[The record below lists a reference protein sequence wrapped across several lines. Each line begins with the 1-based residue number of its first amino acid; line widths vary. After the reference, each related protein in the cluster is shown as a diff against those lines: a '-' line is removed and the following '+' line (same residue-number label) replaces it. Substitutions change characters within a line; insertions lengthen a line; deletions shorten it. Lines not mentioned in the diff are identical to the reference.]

1 MSETN
6 HTLTDEQFATV
17 CCNILHTALIE
28 TPRTT
33 SKRVFRELEAGTR
46 VSLTQ
51 LKMEDESTLRMD
63 LRLITDD
70 FKGTLNY
77 STFRDALQVLL
88 SRFREHITQEQ
99 PLKAFR
105 ALDESGEATLERRL
119 YAITAPIVSGAEINV
134 MMLGVDPHP
143 SEPVVLLEL
152 MFVDPE
158 QFAQSE
164 SESSA
169 SSSS

>member
-1 MSETN
+1 MAEAN
-6 HTLTDEQFATV
+6 HTLTEEQFATV
-17 CCNILHTALIE
+17 CCNILHKALIE

-33 SKRVFRELEAGTR
+33 SKRVFRELDAGTR
-46 VSLTQ
+46 VLLTR
-51 LKMEDESTLRMD
+51 LKMEDESETRMD
-63 LRLITDD
+63 LALSTEAFR
-70 FKGTLNY
+70 GTLNY

-88 SRFREHITQEQ
+88 SRFRDHLTEEK
-99 PLKAFR
+99 PLLPMR
-105 ALDESGEATLERRL
+105 ALDEAGEATGERRL
-119 YAITAPIVSGAEINV
+119 YPITAPIVSGAEINV

-143 SEPVVLLEL
+143 SEAVVLLEL

-164 SESSA
+164 SASSA

>member
-6 HTLTDEQFATV
+6 QTLTDEQFATV
-17 CCNILHTALIE
+17 CCNILHKALIE

-46 VSLTQ
+46 VLLTQ
-51 LKMEDESTLRMD
+51 HKMENESTLRMD
-63 LRLITDD
+63 LTLSTEA

-158 QFAQSE
+158 QFVQSE
-164 SESSA
+164 SASSA

>member
-1 MSETN
+1 MSEAN
-6 HTLTDEQFATV
+6 HTLTEEQFATV
-17 CCNILHTALIE
+17 CCNVLHKALIE
-28 TPRTT
+28 TPRTA
-33 SKRVFRELEAGTR
+33 SKRVFRELDAGTR
-46 VSLTQ
+46 VMLTR
-51 LKMEDESTLRMD
+51 LKMEDESVTRMD
-63 LRLITDD
+63 LTLSTEA

-77 STFRDALQVLL
+77 STFRDALQILL
-88 SRFREHITQEQ
+88 SRFRDHLTEEK
-99 PLKAFR
+99 PLKTFR

-119 YAITAPIVSGAEINV
+119 YGISAPIVSGAQINV

-158 QFAQSE
+158 QFVQSE
-164 SESSA
+164 SASNA

>member
-105 ALDESGEATLERRL
+105 ALDEAGEATLERRL

>member
-1 MSETN
+1 
-6 HTLTDEQFATV
+6 
-17 CCNILHTALIE
+17 
-28 TPRTT
+28 
-33 SKRVFRELEAGTR
+33 
-46 VSLTQ
+46 
-51 LKMEDESTLRMD
+51 MENESTLRMD
-63 LRLITDD
+63 LTLSTEA

-158 QFAQSE
+158 QFVQSE
-164 SESSA
+164 SASSA